1 MIRCKPH
8 DAEVDTI
15 LLPCDFVHS
24 KIQNRYIPLQLP
36 HVLHYFPTKHY
47 QYLAIFDVES
57 DNLTTA
63 KHLQYFEHFIDV
75 FEIEHDDVCM
85 RYFSQYL
92 RENVKE
98 WFKH

>member
-8 DAEVDTI
+8 DAKVDTT
-15 LLPCDFVHS
+15 LLPCDS
-24 KIQNRYIPLQLP
+24 IYCKIQNWYRPLQLP
-36 HVLHYFPTKHY
+36 HFLHYFPTKHY
-47 QYLAIFDVES
+47 QYLPIFDGES
-57 DNLTTA
+57 DNLTTE
-63 KHLQYFEHFIDV
+63 KHLQYFEHFIDL

-92 RENVKE
+92 RGNVKE